1 MKADPTAKLIWLLMW
16 SILFVVLLMGNYSLK
31 LERDRDRLHAA
42 VNASMLPPDVV
53 IFRGQLTADRS
64 AQGSSRQG
72 ATGTN
77 FFRP

>member
-1 MKADPTAKLIWLLMW
+1 MKADPTAKLIWILMW

-31 LERDRDRLHAA
+31 LERDQDRLHAA

-53 IFRGQLTADRS
+53 AERS

-72 ATGTN
+72 ATETISK
-77 FFRP
+77 P